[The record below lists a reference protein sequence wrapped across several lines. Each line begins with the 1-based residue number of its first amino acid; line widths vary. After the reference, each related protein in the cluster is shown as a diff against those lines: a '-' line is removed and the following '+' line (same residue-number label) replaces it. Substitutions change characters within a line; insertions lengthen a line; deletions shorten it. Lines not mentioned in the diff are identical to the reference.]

1 MQEARD
7 LHQIRENMKQAYT
20 DYLSLNNPNLLAF
33 LKTIIPQ
40 LTFSNSFDFES
51 YKAELL
57 AGNFGSTFHHQSV
70 PLPLSCPQI
79 KAMCET
85 LDDTIKQISAFKATE
100 QQINDK
106 LSQNLKENIT
116 RQVERWN
123 TSKDSA
129 PTIPYLEVQLE
140 TFRALKKEAIS
151 LSTKIDWTA
160 NTLGISQ
167 IDLESVIVEISQTLQ
182 ESRKLEKQTK

>member
-1 MQEARD
+1 MNF
-7 LHQIRENMKQAYT
+7 I
-20 DYLSLNNPNLLAF
+20 NPAGF
-33 LKTIIPQ
+33 FGQ
-40 LTFSNSFDFES
+40 TF
-51 YKAELL
+51 Y
-57 AGNFGSTFHHQSV
+57 HQSV

-79 KAMCET
+79 KALSET
-85 LDDTIKQISAFKATE
+85 LDDTIKRISAFKATE

-106 LSQNLKENIT
+106 LSKNLKENIT
-116 RQVERWN
+116 RQCEKWN
-123 TSKDSA
+123 TSKESA
-129 PTIPYLEVQLE
+129 PSIPYLEVQLE

-182 ESRKLEKQTK
+182 EARKLEKQTENKNQKICEQISSQGPALTLP